1 MRKSFR
7 EGKLSMKISGVVASA
22 GAQRA
27 SAVSPYCG
35 VQTVNPSGV
44 CGMSPSMGQPLSDEI
59 SPFNIPD

>member
-1 MRKSFR
+1 
-7 EGKLSMKISGVVASA
+7 MKISGVVMSD

-27 SAVSPYCG
+27 SAVSPYFG

-44 CGMSPSMGQPLSDEI
+44 CGMSPVVGQPLSDEK